1 MAERVSQL
9 DPERLEPVLAS
20 GAEFCGLLVLHGT
33 ARIDGSVRGE
43 VMGADLLWIG
53 PGASVEACLAARE
66 IVVAGEVKGDLV
78 AEGRIELRPGAR
90 VLGDVETARLS
101 MAEGSVLEGACRAG
115 AAPAGTPEAP
125 SSP

>member
-1 MAERVSQL
+1 MPERAPQL
-9 DPERLEPVLAS
+9 DPERVPPVLAS
-20 GAEFCGLLVLHGT
+20 GAAFQGLLVLHGT

-43 VMGADLLWIG
+43 VVGADLLCIG

-78 AEGRIELRPGAR
+78 AERRVELRPGAR

-101 MAEGSVLEGACRAG
+101 MAEGAVLEGACRAG
-115 AAPAGTPEAP
+115 APAAGAAEVP